1 MTVWVI
7 RVVVPFDDPSVDASV
22 EAPPFAVVLPPVGPG
37 PVGACG
43 PPTAVVVVSGSVVE
57 VVDVLGTDVGSQ
69 AGADVVGVAGT
80 VAGVVLGVVVLDVV
94 LDVAAGT
101 VSSVVDVLEVEV
113 VDGSVVDVVDEL
125 GSVVVGVSN
134 VIGRASPKT
143 PIGGGTLVLVV
154 LVELVEFV
162 LVDGSV
168 MHGSSTGSASVRT
181 NAAGAKG
188 PELELLSLDDVE
200 EVSDPTTLLLA

>member
-1 MTVWVI
+1 
-7 RVVVPFDDPSVDASV
+7 
-22 EAPPFAVVLPPVGPG
+22 
-37 PVGACG
+37 
-43 PPTAVVVVSGSVVE
+43 
-57 VVDVLGTDVGSQ
+57 
-69 AGADVVGVAGT
+69 
-80 VAGVVLGVVVLDVV
+80 VV

-134 VIGRASPKT
+134 VIGRASPNT
-143 PIGGGTLVLVV
+143 PIGGGTLVLVGLVV
-154 LVELVEFV
+154 LVLVGV

-168 MHGSSTGSASVRT
+168 MHGSSTGSAPVRT
-181 NAAGAKG
+181 NAAGANG
-188 PELELLSLDDVE
+188 ELELLSLDDVD